1 MLGCNRPLFNLR
13 DLCMSTNTIA
23 KRQSKH
29 SILNFELCSVVVLAA
44 FAMGAASASH
54 AQSRPTAGSANNAP
68 SQMTPVAATGAIPA
82 NKLTSQ
88 DLDAA
93 FNRADT
99 NHDGKL
105 NRSEAEHFPV
115 VVQRFDQFDGN
126 HDGFISRDE
135 FNKAANE

>member
-1 MLGCNRPLFNLR
+1 
-13 DLCMSTNTIA
+13 MSTNNIA

-29 SILNFELCSVVVLAA
+29 SIPNFELCSVVVLAA

-54 AQSRPTAGSANNAP
+54 AQSRPTAGSANNAS
-68 SQMTPVAATGAIPA
+68 SQMTPVAAAGAIPA